1 MELSKVLLD
10 KIILLEG
17 ILEHMNPNDEG
28 YNVVKK
34 DLEYTK
40 SEYDKAMDYEK
51 SSMEL
56 EEKGEYVKVIRN
68 GWG

>member
-28 YNVVKK
+28 YNVVKRGFRVHQ
-34 DLEYTK
+34 E
-40 SEYDKAMDYEK
+40 
-51 SSMEL
+51 
-56 EEKGEYVKVIRN
+56 
-68 GWG
+68 

>member
-1 MELSKVLLD
+1 
-10 KIILLEG
+10 
-17 ILEHMNPNDEG
+17 MNPNDEG
-28 YNVVKK
+28 YNVVKR

-56 EEKGEYVKVIRN
+56 EEKGN
-68 GWG
+68 M

>member
-1 MELSKVLLD
+1 MWLK
-10 KIILLEG
+10 G
-17 ILEHMNPNDEG
+17 
-28 YNVVKK
+28 

-56 EEKGEYVKVIRN
+56 EEKGN
-68 GWG
+68 M